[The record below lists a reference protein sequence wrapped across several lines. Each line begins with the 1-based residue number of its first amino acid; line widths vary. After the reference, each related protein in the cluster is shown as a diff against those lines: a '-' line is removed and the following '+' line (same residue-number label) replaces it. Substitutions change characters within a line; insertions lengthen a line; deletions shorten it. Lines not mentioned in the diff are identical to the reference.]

1 MSRRE
6 IRRVKVWSGR
16 LRIAHWV
23 LAILILFL
31 IATGWIL
38 GSGLQGD
45 LQPIL
50 EAHTLA
56 GYLSGGILLWRLF
69 MLLFGSQTEHWR
81 DLTPRGP
88 QLRGARETMLSYL
101 TLGRR
106 PLPAYYG
113 HNPLWGPVYLLLYL
127 VLLLQMMSGLLLAIP
142 ALEFAL
148 LPALNHPMLLAYHEA
163 GYSVIAAFAVLH
175 VASVL
180 FHDCQGTRWE
190 ISAMVNGHKCFMV
203 QRGGLAF
210 PVITHDAPAQP
221 VERAAVSPPHRPHSG

>member
-16 LRIAHWV
+16 LRIAHWA
-23 LAILILFL
+23 LAILVLFL
-31 IATGWIL
+31 VATGWIL
-38 GSGLQGD
+38 GSGLQGN
-45 LQPIL
+45 LEPIL

-56 GYLSGGILLWRLF
+56 GYLSGGILFWRLY
-69 MLLFGSQTEHWR
+69 MLLFGAQTENWR

-101 TLGRR
+101 SFGRR

-127 VLLLQMMSGLLLAIP
+127 VLSVQLVSGVLLAVP
-142 ALEFAL
+142 ALEFAVF
-148 LPALNHPMLLAYHEA
+148 PALDHSTLLAYHEA
-163 GYSVIAAFAVLH
+163 GYSVITAFAVLH

-180 FHDCQGTRWE
+180 FHDWQGTRSE
-190 ISAMVNGHKCFMV
+190 ISAMVNGNKHFTV
-203 QRGGLAF
+203 DRGSLAF
-210 PVITHDAPAQP
+210 PVVIQGARARPLDPPA
-221 VERAAVSPPHRPHSG
+221 ATPPPRRRKG